1 MVYIILFA
9 FVFLFF
15 LLTGA
20 GKKRMEYRER
30 QINRYEELGG
40 K

>member
-9 FVFLFF
+9 FVLLFF

-20 GKKRMEYRER
+20 AKKRMEYRR
-30 QINRYEELGG
+30 DKSSGMKN
-40 K
+40 

>member
-30 QINRYEELGG
+30 QIKRYEELYG

>member
-1 MVYIILFA
+1 MVYIILFG
-9 FVFLFF
+9 FVLLFF

-20 GKKRMEYRER
+20 EKKRMEYRER
-30 QINRYEELGG
+30 QIKRYEELDG

>member
-20 GKKRMEYRER
+20 EKKRMEYRER
-30 QINRYEELGG
+30 QINRYEELDG